1 MNLYLINK
9 LLSSPSELDII
20 EKQVK
25 SSPGE
30 LKNKIKIKIS
40 SLGELEKQKR
50 KSTSSLSELKNII
63 KIYQNRNKGNKREL
77 IL

>member
-1 MNLYLINK
+1 MNLFLGKSSPGVLKLVHLMNLYLKNK
-9 LLSSPSELDII
+9 LQSSPSELDII

-40 SLGELEKQKR
+40 SLGELDK
-50 KSTSSLSELKNII
+50 
-63 KIYQNRNKGNKREL
+63 
-77 IL
+77 